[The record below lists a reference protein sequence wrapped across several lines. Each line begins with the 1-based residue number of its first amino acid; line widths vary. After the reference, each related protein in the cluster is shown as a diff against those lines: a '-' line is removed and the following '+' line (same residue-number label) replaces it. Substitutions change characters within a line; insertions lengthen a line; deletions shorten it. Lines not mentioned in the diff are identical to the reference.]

1 MSSFNTRATSLKT
14 KASVGARAADVL
26 KHCEKLEKQQTYLKT
41 LLTEANDTDMYNHVL
56 DSHLYAIANMIPNFK
71 MGLGGFGVTKPVKT
85 TLVDPIT
92 DKVNI
97 LRDFIRH
104 STTLGMSNYTFPEKR
119 QLDTERDERMRVQ
132 QAQYDRS
139 VVQKLEDMARA
150 KAQQIVQGASPVTR
164 SYDTP
169 VTRSYDTPVTR
180 SYDTP
185 VTRSYD
191 TPPAAPQFGEPAAAP
206 QFGAQPSRFPQ
217 FGASPVQASP
227 AFAGFTSN
235 GAPTYTGLS
244 QTSCSVPRQP
254 TVTSGPPPTPVKHP
268 RFASTP
274 KSKKQAVTSVTEK
287 MSNITTDTP
296 KQ

>member
-41 LLTEANDTDMYNHVL
+41 LLTEANDTDMFNHVL
-56 DSHLYAIANMIPNFK
+56 DSHLYAIANMIPDFK
-71 MGLGGFGVTKPVKT
+71 MGLGGFGITKTVKT

-104 STTLGMSNYTFPEKR
+104 STTLGMANYTFPERR
-119 QLDTERDERMRVQ
+119 QLEKERDERMRAQ

-139 VVQKLEDMARA
+139 VVQKLEDIARA
-150 KAQQIVQGASPVTR
+150 KAQQINTS
-164 SYDTP
+164 S
-169 VTRSYDTPVTR
+169 
-180 SYDTP
+180 
-185 VTRSYD
+185 
-191 TPPAAPQFGEPAAAP
+191 APQP
-206 QFGAQPSRFPQ
+206 FGAQSAPQPFGAQSAPQPFGAQSAPQPFGAQSAPQPSAPRSNFPQ
-217 FGASPVQASP
+217 FGASTGHAPP
-227 AFAGFTSN
+227 AFTGFTTH

-244 QTSCSVPRQP
+244 DATTSVPRQP
-254 TVTSGPPPTPVKHP
+254 TVVSGPAHPSIKRP

-274 KSKKQAVTSVTEK
+274 KSKKQAVVSVTEK
-287 MSNITTDTP
+287 INGLNTDTP